1 MSGSESL
8 ILLPVNKPLRLS
20 GRPLCIVKTELSTNA
35 LYEPQL
41 VVTVQ
46 NLKVL
51 GQSRF
56 GPVRL

>member
-1 MSGSESL
+1 MTGSESL
-8 ILLPVNKPLRLS
+8 ILLPINKPLRLS
-20 GRPLCIVKTELSTNA
+20 GWPLCIVKTKLTANA
-35 LYEPQL
+35 LNEPQL
-41 VVTVQ
+41 VITVQ